1 MAISYQAKIDLIVA
15 GLGQIETA
23 EKRIK
28 SLLRESRKL
37 QRGGIAQRGTA
48 ALAATTREGRQQSR
62 REVRNAERRIELQ
75 SKLNS
80 ATDLYNRKLQQF
92 QRAGGAGNRQLQGR
106 VDQIT
111 QAFAVG
117 TKEGT
122 KNLRL
127 TRALATELGRVVE
140 QQRELN
146 RARVQGNK
154 GFEATRRG
162 EERVEALR
170 AGGLVDRRRI
180 SGAASL
186 VSKIPAA
193 AASGD
198 QTKFNE
204 AVRKADVALRRLER
218 QFKDAERAQ
227 RRANKTKRDAERAER
242 KLANEAKKE
251 ARDRANRRKRRFQ
264 DIATGAGF
272 PLLFGGGPVQALAGG
287 IGGALGGFGGSIAA
301 TALVGQAEAFAI
313 ATAQVGQAL
322 NSTGEALDFMRE
334 KSLFSKAEIEERA
347 AKLEEQGRV
356 EELAALLTQELTEKI
371 GNNGVQALQDLG
383 TEADETTR
391 LWNELTLQLQ
401 VLIAGPLTDFLKIV
415 NQFLGEQGNRA
426 RLAALQKDLAET
438 KAGDQLAAE
447 IERLRPTSQILQQ
460 GETRTIKGVL
470 EPKDV
475 TALLEKFTPER
486 PPSTV
491 RIPQTAADQRRF
503 AVKDT
508 AGDKAA
514 REEARI
520 RQRLAALEVERQ
532 KILEISG
539 FKDKI
544 AAAEALNDTQTVIRL
559 QGQQKLGEIEAKR
572 LSDLTKVT
580 DQRLKDK
587 INIVAATE
595 KLAAHREM
603 ERQLAEDQLQRQELF
618 DDTLEGLQHQLDMTE
633 ATSQAER
640 DRLKI
645 ARELKKLDKNNFSD
659 AQLGQAEAVMKQL
672 AVAQQPLN
680 AFIRKTTE
688 DLNNLQQVAVDVSQ
702 GIGNAIGSSL
712 VNGLQ
717 SLVTGAASI
726 KEVFANML
734 KSVADVLANTAAKMI
749 AQYIAIG
756 IARMFAGMGGGNSGG
771 DGLNLDLV
779 GAYMSAEGSYTGG
792 AFKPF
797 KEGGVVSRPTLGMVG
812 EGGEPEYIIP
822 ESKMRESMS
831 RYSRGVR
838 GPAVIPESGVSGMSG
853 EGGGTAVAAPIDVR
867 YSVERINSV
876 DYVTADQFQ
885 AGMRQAASQGAKQ
898 GEQQTL
904 RRLQMSGSTRKRVGM

>member
-1 MAISYQAKIDLIVA
+1 VATYSGTIDLRVTGNAEQKAELIKKRINEIKGIANSLKPVPNLFDKRGNDAIVKAKEELKKLVEQYGKGTGTGNRFSNTIA
-15 GLGQIETA
+15 GLNQQLNGFN
-23 EKRIK
+23 RVLGNVNIK
-28 SLLRESRKL
+28 SDEFVQSL
-37 QRGGIAQRGTA
+37 TA
-48 ALAATTREGRQQSR
+48 SEKVSR
-62 REVRNAERRIELQ
+62 RLARAEAERLQVLKQINTANTVGRATSVQETLDLGKVVPKSIAGLELYQRELQ
-75 SKLNS
+75 DTLRNVRIGSQDYQ
-80 ATDLYNRKLQQF
+80 DLA
-92 QRAGGAGNRQLQGR
+92 RAIADVNRQLAVAQG
-106 VDQIT
+106 QGPI
-111 QAFAVG
+111 QG
-117 TKEGT
+117 P
-122 KNLRL
+122 
-127 TRALATELGRVVE
+127 ALPAGFNERGRIPGP
-140 QQRELN
+140 R
-146 RARVQGNK
+146 
-154 GFEATRRG
+154 RRG
-162 EERVEALR
+162 
-170 AGGLVDRRRI
+170 
-180 SGAASL
+180 S
-186 VSKIPAA
+186 
-193 AASGD
+193 
-198 QTKFNE
+198 
-204 AVRKADVALRRLER
+204 
-218 QFKDAERAQ
+218 
-227 RRANKTKRDAERAER
+227 
-242 KLANEAKKE
+242 
-251 ARDRANRRKRRFQ
+251 RFQ

-272 PLLFGGGPVQALAGG
+272 PLLFGGGPAQALAGG
-287 IGGALGGFGGSIAA
+287 IGGAFGGLGGSIAA
-301 TALVGQAEAFAI
+301 SAIASQVEAFAQ
-313 ATAQVGQAL
+313 AVAVTGQAL
-322 NSTGEALDFMRE
+322 NSTGGALDFMRE

-383 TEADETTR
+383 TETDETTR

-401 VLIAGPLTDFLKIV
+401 ALIAGPLTDFLKIV

-426 RLAALQKDLAET
+426 RLAALQKDLAGTE
-438 KAGDQLAAE
+438 AGVQLAAE

-470 EPKDV
+470 EPKNV

-503 AVKDT
+503 TGGGT

-520 RQRLAALEVERQ
+520 KQRLAALEVERQ

-544 AAAEALNDTQTVIRL
+544 AAAEAAQDAQLVIRL
-559 QGQQKLGEIEAKR
+559 QGEQRVAQIEAKR
-572 LSDLTKVT
+572 LADLTKVK
-580 DQRLKDK
+580 DQRVIDA
-587 INIVAATE
+587 INITAATE
-595 KLAAHREM
+595 KLAAQRET
-603 ERQLAEDQLQRQELF
+603 ERQITEEQRKRQELF
-618 DDTLEGLQHQLDMTE
+618 ETTIADLEHQLEMTE

-645 ARELKKLDKNNFSD
+645 AREMQKLKDKGLTD
-659 AQLGQAEAVMKQL
+659 DQVAQAGGIMERL

-756 IARMFAGMGGGNSGG
+756 IARMFAGMGGGGG
-771 DGLNLDLV
+771 SQSSPPAPTPPTTLPGSVGLM
-779 GAYMSAEGSYTGG
+779 AAEGAFVTG
-792 AFKPF
+792 
-797 KEGGVVSRPTLGMVG
+797 PTRALIG
-812 EGGEPEYIIP
+812 EGGEPEYVIP

-831 RYSRGVR
+831 RYSRGAR
-838 GPAVIPESGVSGMSG
+838 GSSVIPEAGASGASG

-867 YSVERINSV
+867 YTVERINSV

-885 AGMRQAASQGAKQ
+885 AGMRQAANQGAKQ

-904 RRLQMSGSTRKRVGM
+904 KRLQLSSGTRKRLGM